1 MDCSALVVGLLTHGN
16 PFAVIWRIVPVDILP
31 LDGQA
36 VLVAVAQ
43 CPIAERFI
51 ALPLFAYPNPAPTV
65 MVVELELRVVAPLE
79 HSVVYMVELR
89 LALAVGSVLL
99 LLFMV
104 EASAAFRAPTSQ

>member
-1 MDCSALVVGLLTHGN
+1 MDCSALVVGLLAHGN
-16 PFAVIWRIVPVDILP
+16 PLAVIWRVVPVHILT

-36 VLVAVAQ
+36 VLVSVAQ

-51 ALPLFAYPNPAPTV
+51 ALPLFANPNPAPTV
-65 MVVELELRVVAPLE
+65 VVVELELRVVAPLE

-89 LALAVGSVLL
+89 LALAVSSVLL

-104 EASAAFRAPTSQ
+104 EAPAASRAPTSQ

>member
-1 MDCSALVVGLLTHGN
+1 MDCPALVVGLLAHGN
-16 PFAVIWRIVPVDILP
+16 PFAVIWRVVPVHILP

-36 VLVAVAQ
+36 VLVAVGKR
-43 CPIAERFI
+43 PITERLV
-51 ALPLFAYPNPAPTV
+51 ALPLFANPNPAPTV
-65 MVVELELRVVAPLE
+65 VVVELELRVVAPLE

-89 LALAVGSVLL
+89 LTLAVGSVLL